1 VKKVKIFYSARGLRL
16 EGLLLGVGLT
26 LLLLGA
32 LGMVVPGPGFVP
44 LGVRSGTVS
53 WGGSVY
59 HESGHFLQMLP
70 SQYTTTQLH
79 VLEGGNSSQIEV
91 SVFSNY
97 QALSP
102 VNIRILLFQAI
113 NESDVRFVLS
123 WANAT
128 HDKPLPFTGFVFRI
142 TGFGPT
148 QIVITYIIEYYG
160 DFTYLM
166 GLFLIALA
174 ALPFW
179 GFVVL
184 AYLRRRRERKAEQ
197 KGAMLFEDD
206 PLWE

>member
-53 WGGSVY
+53 W
-59 HESGHFLQMLP
+59 
-70 SQYTTTQLH
+70 
-79 VLEGGNSSQIEV
+79 IEV